1 MKNLHKFFN
10 KKDLP
15 WVNLVWEKHYKNGKL
30 PNHTRKGSFWWKDNL
45 KLLNKFKSSTVITVE
60 NGQSC
65 IFWTDNWRPISP
77 ATSAPELFF
86 FAKNKFLSVN
96 VVLNTDEI
104 SELFHLSI
112 SNVALAQMQNL
123 EGSIEHLPL
132 SAEKDIWGYIW
143 GSTNFSSSRIYK
155 QLTHHPV
162 AHPAFTWIWTNP
174 CQPKHKV
181 FFWLLLN
188 DRLSTRN
195 ILRRRNMFIE
205 SYNCVLCN
213 DATEETLEHLFLECR
228 FAQQCWHR
236 LGIIIPNGSTFPGI
250 VEIMRMHLHSK
261 FFMVAI
267 ILFCWSI
274 WTERNGKIFNGAQ
287 PQVQNSIRTMCKE
300 TRLVKLRVKQSLQEN
315 FESWVN
321 SLNLG

>member
-1 MKNLHKFFN
+1 M
-10 KKDLP
+10 P

-162 AHPAFTWIWTNP
+162 AHPAFTWIWANP
-174 CQPKHKV
+174 CLP
-181 FFWLLLN
+181 
-188 DRLSTRN
+188 
-195 ILRRRNMFIE
+195 
-205 SYNCVLCN
+205 
-213 DATEETLEHLFLECR
+213 
-228 FAQQCWHR
+228 AQ
-236 LGIIIPNGSTFPGI
+236 T
-250 VEIMRMHLHSK
+250 
-261 FFMVAI
+261 
-267 ILFCWSI
+267 
-274 WTERNGKIFNGAQ
+274 
-287 PQVQNSIRTMCKE
+287 
-300 TRLVKLRVKQSLQEN
+300 
-315 FESWVN
+315 
-321 SLNLG
+321 